1 MSNPRVTAII
11 PAAGTS
17 TRMGLSVPKPLI
29 EVCGRPILHWTL
41 DSITKSGL
49 VTDIV
54 VMVPA
59 SNISAFKESLNG
71 FSNVEIAIGGST
83 RQESVKLGVELIG
96 QRKTV
101 PDLVLIH
108 DAARCLVT
116 AELIQL
122 CIESAQANGAIT
134 AAIPVVDSIVEVSST
149 LNIEKSLPREKLWAV
164 QTPQIFTYDLI
175 SRAHTN
181 GSPGATDDASLVE
194 PLHPVTIV
202 NGDPENIK
210 VTRPL
215 DLLLAAQ
222 ILKSRGTN

>member
-17 TRMGLSVPKPLI
+17 TRMGLGTPKPLI

-41 DSITKSGL
+41 DSLIKCGL
-49 VTDIV
+49 VSDIV

-59 SNISAFKESLNG
+59 NNLSAFKESLNG
-71 FSNVEIAIGGST
+71 FSNVEIAVGGST
-83 RQESVKLGVELIG
+83 RQDSVKLGVELIG

-116 AELIQL
+116 AELIQR
-122 CIESAQANGAIT
+122 CIESAQEKSAIT
-134 AAIPVVDSIVEVSST
+134 AAIPVVDTIVEVNTTPS
-149 LNIEKSLPREKLWAV
+149 IEKSLPRQKLWAV

-175 SRAHTN
+175 SRAHAN
-181 GSPGATDDASLVE
+181 GSSGATDDASLVE
-194 PLHPVTIV
+194 PLCPVTVV

-210 VTRPL
+210 VTRPI
-215 DLLLAAQ
+215 DILLAAQ
-222 ILKSRGTN
+222 ILKQREPR